1 MTSLYPPPTWHA
13 PAQAPWPVGW
23 QPPTPDPP
31 PPKPERNPHPRC
43 FMCGR
48 FVRVPQYVLTR
59 ECPRCDVRWADPTP
73 AEVKLRDVQREKE
86 LTGILEQYHIDG
98 EGYLDH
104 AAEHIPSPA

>member
-43 FMCGR
+43 WQCGR
-48 FVRVPQYVLTR
+48 FVHRPQYVLTR
-59 ECPRCDVRWADPTP
+59 ECPRCDVRWAEPTP
-73 AEVKLRDVQREKE
+73 EEAQSRERGRKHELKGILTRFALADEGYIDHAEV
-86 LTGILEQYHIDG
+86 Y
-98 EGYLDH
+98 
-104 AAEHIPSPA
+104 APSPA